1 MYHVVATKARRS
13 MMGPISK
20 GWGPSFLEIEAKPRL
35 AVSSYWVLL
44 PFVHYLSILGRE
56 TNMRPLD

>member
-1 MYHVVATKARRS
+1 
-13 MMGPISK
+13 MGPISK